1 MKYKVK
7 LSYTVELFVEGKSEE
22 TVQDWLN
29 YTTPSQA
36 RELAGK
42 SISEDYNDE
51 ILCRVADNSI
61 VDYIIP

>member
-22 TVQDWLN
+22 AVQDWLSQ
-29 YTTPSQA
+29 TTPSQA
-36 RELAGK
+36 KQLAER
-42 SISEDYNDE
+42 SVYEDYSEE
-51 ILCRVADNSI
+51 IICPVADNSV